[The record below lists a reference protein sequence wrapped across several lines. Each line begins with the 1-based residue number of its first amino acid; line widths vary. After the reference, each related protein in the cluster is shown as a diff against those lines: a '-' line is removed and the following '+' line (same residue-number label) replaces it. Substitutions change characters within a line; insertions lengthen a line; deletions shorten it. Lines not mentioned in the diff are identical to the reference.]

1 MTEIKI
7 EKKKPVWPW
16 VLAALVIIVL
26 LLLAFYFYDRKEE
39 VPALVPTVQEAP
51 VTTEVPV
58 TTEAPQT
65 TSLINVRENNSTVAD
80 FVSFVEGSRNMEL
93 DHTYTNQAL
102 AKLAAATSA
111 MAKEVNY
118 DVQADMD
125 KVKEYAGKEYAG
137 KITENT
143 YKISHADSIR
153 SAADISAGA
162 LQRLQQAKYPEL
174 AQEALKL
181 QTASEAI
188 KPDVLTLSQK
198 DAVKG
203 FFDEAADL
211 LKKMN

>member
-7 EKKKPVWPW
+7 EKKKPVWLW
-16 VLAALVIIVL
+16 ILVALGIIAL
-26 LLLAFYFYDRKEE
+26 LLLAFCDRREE
-39 VPALVPTVQEAP
+39 VPVPTVQEAP
-51 VTTEVPV
+51 IVQ
-58 TTEAPQT
+58 EAPQT
-65 TSLINVRENNSTVAD
+65 TSLIDVRENNSTVAD
-80 FVSFVEGSRNMEL
+80 FVSFVEGSRNMDL

-102 AKLAAATSA
+102 TKLADATNA

-125 KVKEYAGKEYAG
+125 KVKEYAGM
-137 KITENT
+137 ITEDK
-143 YKISHADSIR
+143 YKTSHADSIR
-153 SAADISAGA
+153 SAADISTGA

-174 AQEALKL
+174 AQESAAL

-211 LKKMN
+211 LKEMN

>member
-16 VLAALVIIVL
+16 ILAALVIIVL
-26 LLLAFYFYDRKEE
+26 LLLAFYLYDRKEE
-39 VPALVPTVQEAP
+39 VPASVPTVQEAP

-125 KVKEYAGKEYAG
+125 KVKEYAGK
-137 KITENT
+137 ITENT
-143 YKISHADSIR
+143 DKTSHADSIS
-153 SAADISAGA
+153 SAAEISTGA